1 GRPHYSITRDQ
12 LLFLKSCGFTV
23 SQMAD
28 ILNVSLNTVKR
39 RLRHFGL
46 SRSYSEMSDSALD
59 DTIRDL
65 VARNDQLGPE
75 AVRAQLGA
83 SGIRVQRSR
92 VRESMRRVNPTA
104 AALRAM
110 SQTLHRRRYHVAGP
124 NSLWH
129 LDGNHK
135 LIRWRIVIHGGID
148 GYSRLIVCLRAS
160 NNNRSSTVM
169 ESFVNAVSKYGVPSR
184 IRTDHGG
191 ENNSVC
197 LMMNIFR
204 GPERGSA
211 LRGRSTHNQ
220 RIERLWGDLWRGL
233 TNVYYDIFSFLES
246 EGIVDIDNEMDLWA
260 LHYVYLPRI
269 NRDLDAFVRQW
280 NNHSFRTERH
290 QSPTQIFVRGCLE
303 QQGRPTTEPQA
314 APASGVTVPQVHF
327 TLDPA
332 NMEQLA
338 AQINPLGGPRT
349 QLGLDILQDVL
360 TFLRA
365 VTLQT

>member
-1 GRPHYSITRDQ
+1 
-12 LLFLKSCGFTV
+12 
-23 SQMAD
+23 MAD

-46 SRSYSEMSDSALD
+46 SRSYSEMSDSVLD

-65 VARNDQLGPE
+65 VAGNDQLGPE

-129 LDGNHK
+129 LDGKHK

-160 NNNRSSTVM
+160 NNNRM
-169 ESFVNAVSKYGVPSR
+169 SKYGVPSR

-280 NNHSFRTERH
+280 NNHSLRTERH

-303 QQGRPTTEPQA
+303 QQGRPTTAMRDLFGGAQA
-314 APASGVTVPQVHF
+314 VDWPERVTVPQVHF